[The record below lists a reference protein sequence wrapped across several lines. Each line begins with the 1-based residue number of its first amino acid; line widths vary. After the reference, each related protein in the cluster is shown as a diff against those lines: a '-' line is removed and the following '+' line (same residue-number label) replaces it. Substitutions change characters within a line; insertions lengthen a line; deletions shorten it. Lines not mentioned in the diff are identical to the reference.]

1 MNGGE
6 PDRRAVLVWAGA
18 LATAIGAAHHFDLSL
33 TSSKGK
39 EAPGYGTDPNLSDP
53 EVPWP
58 RLLTGSQRAALRHV
72 ADFILPRDGK
82 APSASEVGVADLI
95 DEWVSAPYPD
105 QVKDRALILDGL
117 AHLDIQARRLGGAG
131 DFAGSSVGVRR
142 QVLEAVADPVRKMP
156 PAGFY
161 ARLRRIVIGGY
172 YTTEAGFADIGY
184 VGNVALPAFPE
195 PSPEVLAAIERACQ
209 RLGLVDAVVRK
220 A

>member
-1 MNGGE
+1 
-6 PDRRAVLVWAGA
+6 LIWAGA
-18 LATAIGAAHHFDLSL
+18 LATAIGAAHHFDISL
-33 TSSKGK
+33 TGRKATA
-39 EAPGYGTDPNLSDP
+39 APGYGTDPNLSQP

-58 RLLTGSQRAALRHV
+58 RLLTGSQRTALRHV
-72 ADFILPRDGK
+72 ADFILPREGE
-82 APSASEVGVADLI
+82 APSAGEVGVVDLI

-105 QVKDRALILDGL
+105 QVKDQALIIDGL
-117 AHLDIQARRLGGAG
+117 AHMDIQARRLGGAG
-131 DFAGSSVGVRR
+131 DFAGSSASVRQR
-142 QVLEAVADPVRKMP
+142 VLEALADPARRMP

-209 RLGLVDAVVRK
+209 QLGLVDAIVRQ